1 MRPTSKFGMY
11 RDLFNLCK
19 IINNMM
25 YAMDFFMYYDM
36 GLNLTKESWFFTN
49 TKKTNTYNVNTV
61 HDTVSL
67 CIYFTLKKK
76 RGVSPCY
83 VEQQQQQQLL
93 VLDTH
98 TQKVLLTSHRQLFRN
113 TFER

>member
-1 MRPTSKFGMY
+1 
-11 RDLFNLCK
+11 
-19 IINNMM
+19 
-25 YAMDFFMYYDM
+25 MDFFMYYDM

-49 TKKTNTYNVNTV
+49 TRKTNTYNVNTV

-93 VLDTH
+93 VLYTH
-98 TQKVLLTSHRQLFRN
+98 TRYYSHLIVNFLERGIQKNRFSPKYRT
-113 TFER
+113 